1 MRILV
6 LPILAAAAV
15 TLLAAAGEAPQPP
28 AAALS
33 VVIDDVLRRNIFDP
47 AVLATESYAK
57 VRTEAAALDQAAS
70 DPKAFA
76 EAYNRLWQAGPTS
89 HVRLTPAHG
98 TAEATAAML
107 DAMEAGPKALSLEW
121 RGDVAIL
128 TINTMMGSD
137 TIARVHASM
146 AEVAARPARGLIV
159 DLRSNGGGAF
169 VGVAL
174 AAHLIQRP
182 HDAGAFYSRKWTRAH
197 RAPPPRAAVNG
208 LSPWTGWS
216 IRSFWRDVVAAPVTR
231 VQFQPAAP
239 HFGGPVYVLT
249 SRRTA
254 SAAEMTADALAASAG
269 AILVGE
275 RTAGQMLSQ
284 MPFDLPQGL
293 QLYAP
298 IASYVSWR
306 AGVIESRGIE
316 PHIPVAAPDALATAL
331 ARFGADRAAAP
342 PGAVDPA
349 IDAAR
354 AAFLQWADAFRAGAF
369 RTQWLLTHPR
379 IRYWRSAGR
388 WSRGMRAAQ
397 RRTGGLAGFDIDR
410 ALRVSAAQIPC
421 TEHGHCYREDVDYVL
436 FTIRSRY
443 HGARQPPQPEYAVMA
458 MADEGWR
465 FAGGTF
471 PFRPLGETAVLLNA
485 ADERRYRALQK

>member
-1 MRILV
+1 MRILA

-15 TLLAAAGEAPQPP
+15 TALAAAGEAPQPS
-28 AAALS
+28 AMALS

-47 AVLATESYAK
+47 AVLATESYAR
-57 VRTEAAALDQAAS
+57 VRIEAAALDQAAL
-70 DPKAFA
+70 DPKAYA
-76 EAYNRLWQAGPTS
+76 EAYNRLWRTGPTS
-89 HVRLTPAHG
+89 HVRLVPARG

-159 DLRSNGGGAF
+159 DLRSNDGGAF

-197 RAPPPRAAVNG
+197 RAPPQQGAVND
-208 LSPWTGWS
+208 LSPWSGWS

-231 VQFQPAAP
+231 VQFQPEAP

-249 SRRTA
+249 SRSTA
-254 SAAEMTADALAASAG
+254 SAAEMTADALAGSAG

-284 MPFDLPQGL
+284 MPFHLPQGL
-293 QLYAP
+293 QLFAP
-298 IASYVSWR
+298 IANYVSWR
-306 AGVIESRGIE
+306 SGVIEGQGIE

-331 ARFGADRAAAP
+331 ARLGTERPAP
-342 PGAVDPA
+342 PPVTADPV

-369 RTQWLLTHPR
+369 RTQWLLTHPG
-379 IRYWRSAGR
+379 IRYWRSHGR
-388 WSRGMRAAQ
+388 WSRAMRTSQ
-397 RRTGGLAGFDIDR
+397 RRTGGLAGFGIDKT
-410 ALRVSAAQIPC
+410 LRVRASQIPC
-421 TEHGHCYREDVDYVL
+421 TEHGHCFREGVDYVL

-443 HGARQPPQPEYAVMA
+443 YGAKQPPQPEYAVMA
-458 MADEGWR
+458 MSDEGWR

-471 PFRPLGETAVLLNA
+471 PFRPLGETAVLLDA